1 MNRIKKTTPNSK
13 NYNRKRMRRFE
24 GQKVEVKGI
33 FERSIDDT
41 KIILKNVCI
50 NRRQF
55 SHISLILKESNQFS
69 KNQRVQCSAIV
80 ETYIRRNNTKSYQ
93 LRQI

>member
-1 MNRIKKTTPNSK
+1 MKKTNKATHNSK
-13 NYNRKRMRRFE
+13 NYNRKRMRRFK

-33 FERSIDDT
+33 FDRYIDDT

-50 NRRQF
+50 NKRQF
-55 SHISLILKESNQFS
+55 SHISLILKESKQFS
-69 KNQRVQCSAIV
+69 KNQRMQCSAIV
-80 ETYIRRNNTKSYQ
+80 EAYIRRNNTKSYQ